1 MHLHLPAPAPPCP
14 AEVSWGDAHRGGLE
28 GCEDLGQSA
37 LGWDSPTFRLVSE
50 LHLGSS
56 PSSIKQELGLG
67 SQSRF
72 RPSRLRPWP
81 PPQPF
86 ESCRAAFFKYLRSQK
101 QVKNIWALPAG
112 MREGKFNGRL
122 PAPRA
127 FRGSAG
133 ARARAKNFKLFS
145 LMPLFFLGGGDAR
158 GGGKQREM
166 RCQSK
171 VFLPSCFWLQLRPRP
186 RGRTLN
192 SRPGILSVLKLIDFI
207 RELQI
212 ETRRGG
218 FEMSKKSCKRKKEVG
233 GGGGRRER

>member
-145 LMPLFFLGGGDAR
+145 LMPLFF
-158 GGGKQREM
+158 
-166 RCQSK
+166 
-171 VFLPSCFWLQLRPRP
+171 F
-186 RGRTLN
+186 
-192 SRPGILSVLKLIDFI
+192 
-207 RELQI
+207 
-212 ETRRGG
+212 
-218 FEMSKKSCKRKKEVG
+218 
-233 GGGGRRER
+233 GGGGRQGRGEAAGNEVPKQSVSALLLLAPAPPPAEGEDFEFQTRNPFRFEIDRFYPGASNRNQERGL